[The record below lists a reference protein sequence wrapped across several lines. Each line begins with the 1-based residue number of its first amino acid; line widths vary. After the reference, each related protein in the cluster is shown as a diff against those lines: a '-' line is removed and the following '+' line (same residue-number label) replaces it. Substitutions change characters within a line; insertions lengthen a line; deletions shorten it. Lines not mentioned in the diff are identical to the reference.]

1 MIKLFILWLLLSVPA
16 AIILGK
22 AIGLRDKDE

>member
-16 AIILGK
+16 SIILGK